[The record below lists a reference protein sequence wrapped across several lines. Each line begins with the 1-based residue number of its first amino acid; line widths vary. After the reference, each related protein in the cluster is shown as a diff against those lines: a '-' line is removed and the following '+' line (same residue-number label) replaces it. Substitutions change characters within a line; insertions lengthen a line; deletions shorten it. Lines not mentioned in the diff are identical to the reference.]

1 MKVSVYN
8 QQGKAAKDVEIS
20 DAVFGLKLNRDL
32 VHTVLTSQASNKRAG
47 TAHTKTKDEVRGGGR
62 KPWPQKEMDR
72 ARVSSIRSPIW
83 RGGGVTHGPRNERD
97 WNKKIN
103 KQERNL
109 ALCMLFAEKNRRGNM
124 LFVENLSFQGPKTK
138 DAATTVS
145 ALAGVSGFENL
156 TFKKPGNVL
165 MYMPEKVEATFKS
178 FKNIP
183 NITVKTMAQANAL
196 DISKARYVVVVEP
209 QTVSA
214 FLEAKI
220 S

>member
-8 QQGKAAKDVEIS
+8 QSGKAIKDVEVS
-20 DAVFGLKLNRDL
+20 ENVFGLKLNRDL
-32 VHTVLTSQASNKRAG
+32 VHSVLVSQASNKRAG

-83 RGGGVTHGPRNERD
+83 RGGGVTHGPRSERN
-97 WNKKIN
+97 WEKKIN
-103 KQERNL
+103 KKERGL
-109 ALCMLFAEKNRRGNM
+109 ALCMLFAEKNRKGNM
-124 LFVENLSFQGPKTK
+124 MFVDSLSLNNVKTK
-138 DAATTVS
+138 DAAETLS
-145 ALAGVSGFENL
+145 ALAGVTGFENL
-156 TFKKPGNVL
+156 TFKKPGNVI
-165 MYMPEKVEATFKS
+165 MYVPEKIETTFKS

-183 NITVKTMAQANAL
+183 NITVKTYAQANAL
-196 DISKARYVVVVEP
+196 ELSKARYAIVVEP
-209 QTVSA
+209 EKVSA

>member
-1 MKVSVYN
+1 MNVSVYN
-8 QQGKAAKDVEIS
+8 QSGKVAGEAKLSEK
-20 DAVFGLKLNRDL
+20 VFGLKLNRDL
-32 VHTVLTSQASNKRAG
+32 VHTVLTSLASNKRAG

-83 RGGGVTHGPRNERD
+83 RGGGITHGPRNERN
-97 WNKKIN
+97 WNKKVN
-103 KQERNL
+103 KQERSL
-109 ALCMLFAEKNRRGNM
+109 ALCMLFAEKNRKGNM
-124 LFVENLSFQGPKTK
+124 MFVESLSFNSPKTK
-138 DAATTVS
+138 DAVTTLSV
-145 ALAGVSGFENL
+145 LAGVSGFENL

-165 MYMPEKVEATFKS
+165 MYVPEKVESTFKS

-183 NITVKTMAQANAL
+183 NITVKTMTQANAL
-196 DISKARYVVVVEP
+196 DLSRARYVLVVEP
-209 QTVSA
+209 EKVNA

>member
-1 MKVSVYN
+1 MKTSVYS
-8 QQGKAAKDVEIS
+8 QSGKAVKDVELS
-20 DAVFGLKLNRDL
+20 EKVFGLKLNRDL
-32 VHTVLTSQASNKRAG
+32 VHTVLTSMASNKRAG

-83 RGGGVTHGPRNERD
+83 RGGGITHGPRNERN

-109 ALCMLFAEKNRRGNM
+109 ALCMLFADKNRKGKM
-124 LFVENLSFQGPKTK
+124 LFVDSLSFNGPKTK
-138 DAATTVS
+138 DAAE
-145 ALAGVSGFENL
+145 ALSNLAKVEGFANL
-156 TFKKPGNVL
+156 TFKKEGNVL
-165 MYMPEKVEATFKS
+165 MYVPEKVESTFKS

-183 NITVKTMAQANAL
+183 QITVKSMAQANAL
-196 DISKARYVVVVEP
+196 ELSKARYVVVVEP

-214 FLEAKI
+214 LLEAKI

>member
-8 QQGKAAKDVEIS
+8 QSGKSAGEVTLSEK
-20 DAVFGLKLNRDL
+20 VFGLKLNRDL
-32 VHTVLTSQASNKRAG
+32 VHTVLTSMASNKRAG

-83 RGGGVTHGPRNERD
+83 RGGGITHGPRNERN
-97 WNKKIN
+97 WERKIN
-103 KQERNL
+103 KQERSL
-109 ALCMLFAEKNRRGNM
+109 ALCMLFAEKNRKGNM
-124 LFVENLSFQGPKTK
+124 LFVEGLSFKGPKTK
-138 DAATTVS
+138 DAASTLS
-145 ALAGVSGFENL
+145 ALAGVTGFENL

-165 MYMPEKVEATFKS
+165 MYVPEKEESTFKS

-183 NITVKTMAQANAL
+183 NITVKAMTQANAL
-196 DISKARYVVVVEP
+196 DLSKARYVVVVEP
-209 QTVSA
+209 EKVSA